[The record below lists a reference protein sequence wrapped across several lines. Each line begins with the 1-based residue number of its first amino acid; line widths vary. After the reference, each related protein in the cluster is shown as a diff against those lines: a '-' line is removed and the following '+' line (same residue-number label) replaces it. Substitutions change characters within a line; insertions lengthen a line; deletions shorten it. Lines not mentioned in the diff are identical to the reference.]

1 FDLVLKEHPK
11 NGNVIYAKSRS
22 KAEIGEIDDSLILLA
37 EAISYY
43 GKTIKNWAIKDKSF
57 KSIKDDLRFRALVK

>member
-1 FDLVLKEHPK
+1 MV
-11 NGNVIYAKSRS
+11 YAKSRS
-22 KAEIGEIDDSLILLA
+22 MAEIGKIDESLILLA

-57 KSIKDDLRFRALVK
+57 KSVKDDLRFRALVK